1 MLSLDKKL
9 EQWEKTLSKDKLMLI
24 TYAIKMETDNLIKNI
39 NLNIENC
46 MGAAISDFID
56 LNIEQIKE
64 IIKRANYYMDDTSKY
79 IKANGVDYMS
89 KIEKVE
95 GEVKEFLRK
104 EMAAGTLKSEAM
116 AKAKKKFDVPAKAK
130 KKFGVPAKDL
140 SNTWLIIKEED
151 YPKLCSNRGVSIDQS
166 LKINEKRKKE
176 AIERQNKAHT
186 EEKEVKGI
194 NSQEKEQNVTEKAR
208 EGKKEDIKSSLVE
221 ITEVRK
227 FKGQFGEYEKSKD
240 GIKTGEVFIKD
251 VKDIEEKKAEVEEDI
266 KRMIEEFEKTISEK
280 RILALGKLNEC
291 MELLSM

>member
-1 MLSLDKKL
+1 MENNMLSLDKKL
-9 EQWEKTLSKDKLMLI
+9 EQWEKTLPPDKLLLL

-39 NLNIENC
+39 DLNIENC

-116 AKAKKKFDVPAKAK
+116 VKAKKKFDVPAK
-130 KKFGVPAKDL
+130 DL
-140 SNTWLIIKEED
+140 SNAWLIIKEED
-151 YPKLCSNRGVSIDQS
+151 YPSLCTDKGVSIDQS
-166 LKINEKRKKE
+166 LEVYEKRKKE
-176 AIERQNKAHT
+176 AIESQNKAHT

-227 FKGQFGEYEKSKD
+227 FKGQYGEYEKSAE
-240 GIKTGEVFIKD
+240 GIKTGDVLIKD
-251 VKDIEEKKAEVEEDI
+251 VKDIEKQKAAVEEDI
-266 KRMIEEFEKTISEK
+266 KRMREEFEKTISEK
-280 RILALGKLNEC
+280 RILALGKLNEA